1 MSLLNSI
8 KSYSPPQLHCG
19 IEWYISFYAFDPVSA
34 KMKRKRIKLNSIK
47 NQTER
52 RKYAKLLINRLS
64 EQLAKGWNPWIEATD
79 RNAYLTF
86 EEVINRYRAFL
97 DKMYRDQ
104 VYRKETFIG
113 YTSNIRNLEEW
124 NAKRKPPI
132 TYIYQFDRDFCVEFL
147 EEIFITR
154 DNSTFT
160 RDNYLR
166 FLGIF
171 SKWCIGHGLMKS
183 NPVETISSFSKTTK
197 KKSRTVIAP
206 SDMNRLNDYLKSVD
220 KHYLL
225 ASYILYYCFIRP
237 KEMSYL
243 QLHHFSLAKQ
253 TVFVPDTISKNK
265 KDGVI
270 TLPKKVIM
278 LMLDLKIFDSPGNY
292 YLFSNGFR
300 PGSEYRSEKQ
310 FRDRW
315 AKIRKILFFP
325 DKYKFYSLKDTGITN
340 MLRHYDVL
348 SVRDQARHSSI
359 LMTDIYTPHDIQ
371 KANELIVNYEDDF

>member
-1 MSLLNSI
+1 MPTLNAI
-8 KSYSPPQLHCG
+8 KSYSPPELHSG
-19 IEWYISFYAFDPVSA
+19 REWYISFYAFDPVSA

-47 NQTER
+47 SISER

-64 EQLAKGWNPWIEATD
+64 EQLAKGWNPWIESTD
-79 RNAYLTF
+79 KHAYLLF
-86 EEVINRYRAFL
+86 EDALNRYRIYL
-97 DKMYRDQ
+97 DKMYKDEI
-104 VYRKETFIG
+104 YRKETYVG
-113 YTSNIRNLEEW
+113 YISNIRNVEEW
-124 NAKRKPPI
+124 NKSRKPPI
-132 TYIYQFDRDFCVEFL
+132 TYLYQFDRDFCVEFL

-154 DNSTFT
+154 DNSAFT

-171 SKWCIGHGLMKS
+171 SKWCMGNGYLKA
-183 NPVETISSFSKTTK
+183 NPVETINGFAKQSK
-197 KKSRTVIAP
+197 KKTRTTISPHDLV
-206 SDMNRLNDYLKSVD
+206 RLNEYVSQTD
-220 KHYLL
+220 KYYLL
-225 ASYILYYCFIRP
+225 ACYILYYCFIRP

-243 QLHHFSLAKQ
+243 RLHNFSLAKQ
-253 TVFVPDTISKNK
+253 TVFVPDSISKNK

-270 TLPKKVIM
+270 TLPKKVIL
-278 LMLDLKIFDSPGNY
+278 LMIDLKIFDSPGNS
-292 YLFSNGFR
+292 YLFSDGFR
-300 PGSEYRSEKQ
+300 PGREYRSEKQ

-315 AKIRKILFFP
+315 AKIRKALSFP

-371 KANELIVNYEDDF
+371 KANELIMNYEDDF